1 VIHINHGLLK
11 LGLVLS
17 PVVLH
22 LVDFTKLSN
31 SLKEFISR
39 ACLLWLEESKP
50 EHLGIEVGAKSCVDV
65 LGKRV
70 VDDVFEVNI
79 IKLISPWMENLEAF
93 MVHVLLSKSLNIFLD
108 EDEISLI
115 CLDWIAEIVLI
126 NSLLVVSQ
134 E

>member
-1 VIHINHGLLK
+1 
-11 LGLVLS
+11 
-17 PVVLH
+17 
-22 LVDFTKLSN
+22 
-31 SLKEFISR
+31 
-39 ACLLWLEESKP
+39 
-50 EHLGIEVGAKSCVDV
+50 LGIEIGAKSSVDV